1 MLKHTALILMLIL
14 IAPGA
19 RALTRHGEDGLALP
33 SAEHVDALSPDGRT
47 GRTIPRREAPPCEIH
62 RAKSPDPVHET
73 APMIRTPHTGDQYP
87 LIERRRKS
95 SRVRPAVAAT
105 QRSRGETAGRPRYYR
120 VRPGDTLFGV
130 ARRFGVTVDELC
142 SANNVSRSAT
152 LTAGRRIRV
161 PGGPRH
167 AVAKAREES
176 ASPSARADIAGAPR
190 FTWPVRNADGIRRDG
205 DSGVRPIGIIIGG
218 RSGAP
223 VLSSARGVV
232 EKIGTMR
239 GFGHYVIIKHERHY
253 LTVYSRMSGI
263 NVSEGDTVGR
273 GRMIGTQG
281 DELHFQINRAGRP
294 LDPLALLPDR
304 G

>member
-1 MLKHTALILMLIL
+1 M
-14 IAPGA
+14 
-19 RALTRHGEDGLALP
+19 
-33 SAEHVDALSPDGRT
+33 
-47 GRTIPRREAPPCEIH
+47 
-62 RAKSPDPVHET
+62 
-73 APMIRTPHTGDQYP
+73 
-87 LIERRRKS
+87 
-95 SRVRPAVAAT
+95 
-105 QRSRGETAGRPRYYR
+105 
-120 VRPGDTLFGV
+120 
-130 ARRFGVTVDELC
+130 
-142 SANNVSRSAT
+142 
-152 LTAGRRIRV
+152 
-161 PGGPRH
+161 
-167 AVAKAREES
+167 AREECRRH
-176 ASPSARADIAGAPR
+176 PARRGQRGA
-190 FTWPVRNADGIRRDG
+190 AYRDHH
-205 DSGVRPIGIIIGG
+205 RG